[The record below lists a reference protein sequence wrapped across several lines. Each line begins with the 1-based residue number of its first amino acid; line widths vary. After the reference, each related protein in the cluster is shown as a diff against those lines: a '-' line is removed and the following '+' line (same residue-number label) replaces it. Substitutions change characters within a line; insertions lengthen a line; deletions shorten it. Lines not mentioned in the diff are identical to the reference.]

1 MAGYTYPPPAPTQS
15 GDITSIHRLLQNPAL
30 ISRRL
35 RGMLEQRY
43 VADALLKGRFEAI
56 SGGIFY
62 ESGEPVGSGENPRA
76 VAPGAEYPLV
86 QLGGGAQSFAKTTK
100 WGQDAEIYDEAIA
113 RLKRNPVDRGFS
125 KLANQSVGYVD
136 SVAMSAVT
144 TAVTNS
150 AALGAALASA
160 TAEQILTAFLKAK
173 ANIIALDEGFMPDTA
188 VLDDISHAIVT
199 AKFVAAG
206 YFPRE
211 TLDKNPAMTGDFP
224 SYQGLTW
231 LATNHGIT
239 GTALVADTEQ
249 LGGMADEDL
258 HSPGYSKLE
267 GIGVEVKTNRL
278 TGSDDRDG
286 YRIRA
291 RRVTVP
297 VVLEPTAARK
307 IDLTQ

>member
-15 GDITSIHRLLQNPAL
+15 GDITSIHRLLKTPGL
-30 ISRRL
+30 IARRL
-35 RGMLEQRY
+35 RGLLEQRY
-43 VADALLKGRFEAI
+43 IADAILTGRFDAI
-56 SGGIFY
+56 GGGIFY

-144 TAVTNS
+144 SAITNS

-173 ANIIALDEGFMPDTA
+173 AQIIALDEGFMPDTV
-188 VLDDISHAIVT
+188 VLDDVSHAIVT
-199 AKFVAAG
+199 AKFVSAG

-211 TLDKNPAMTGDFP
+211 AKDNNPVFTGDFP
-224 SYQGLTW
+224 NYQGLNW
-231 LATNHGIT
+231 LATNHGVTNT
-239 GTALVADTEQ
+239 GLIVDSQQ

-258 HSPGYSKLE
+258 HSPGYSKID

-278 TGSDDRDG
+278 SGSDDRDG

-297 VVLEPTAARK
+297 VILEPTAGRK

>member
-15 GDITSIHRLLQNPAL
+15 GDIESIHRLLQSPPTIA
-30 ISRRL
+30 RRL
-35 RGMLEQRY
+35 RGLLEQRY
-43 VADALLKGRFEAI
+43 IADAILKGRFEAI
-56 SGGIFY
+56 GGGIFY

-86 QLGGGAQSFAKTTK
+86 QLGGGGQSFAKTTK
-100 WGQDAEIYDEAIA
+100 WGQDAEIFDEAIA

-125 KLANQSVGYVD
+125 KLTNQSVGNVD

-144 TAVTNS
+144 SAVTNS
-150 AALGAALASA
+150 AVLGAALASA

-188 VLDDISHAIVT
+188 VLDDVSHAIVT

-211 TLDKNPAMTGDFP
+211 SLDANPAMTGDFP
-224 SYQGLTW
+224 SYAGLLW
-231 LATNHGIT
+231 LATNHGVAN
-239 GTALVADTEQ
+239 TALVADTEQ

-258 HSPGYSKLE
+258 HSPGYTKVA
-267 GIGVEVKTNRL
+267 GVGVEVATERIPK
-278 TGSDDRDG
+278 RDG
-286 YRIRA
+286 YSIRA

>member
-1 MAGYTYPPPAPTQS
+1 MAGYSYPPPAPSTAS
-15 GDITSIHRLLQNPAL
+15 DIRSIHRMLESPPTIA
-30 ISRRL
+30 RRL
-35 RGMLEQRY
+35 RTILEGRY
-43 VADALLKGRFEAI
+43 IADAILTGRFEAKG
-56 SGGIFY
+56 GGIFY
-62 ESGEPVGSGENPRA
+62 ESGEAIGSGENPRA

-86 QLGGGAQSFAKTTK
+86 SLGGGAESFAKTTK
-100 WGQDAEIYDEAIA
+100 WGQDAEIFDEAIA
-113 RLKRNPVDRGFS
+113 RLNRNPVDRGFV
-125 KLANQSVGYVD
+125 KLANQSVSYVD

-144 TAVTNS
+144 SAVTAS

-173 ANIIALDEGFMPDTA
+173 ANIIALDQGFMPDVV

-211 TLDKNPAMTGDFP
+211 SKDNPVFTGEFP
-224 SYQGLTW
+224 SYQGLLW

-239 GTALVADTEQ
+239 NVGLVVDSQQ

-258 HSPGYSKLE
+258 QSPGYSRID

-297 VVLEPTAARK
+297 VVLEPTAGRK
-307 IDLTQ
+307 IDLTA